1 MFYQIISFIGAILIL
16 TAYGALQLNRLVT
29 GTITFQLLNLFGGI
43 FLCITAVALR
53 QYGFILVEGLWAVLS
68 VLGLWRVVI
77 RRS

>member
-16 TAYGALQLNRLVT
+16 VAYGALQLHRLPAE
-29 GTITFQLLNLFGGI
+29 TITFQTLNLFGGI

-68 VLGLWRVVI
+68 GFGL
-77 RRS
+77 

>member
-1 MFYQIISFIGAILIL
+1 MAYQIISFVGAILIL
-16 TAYGALQLNRLVT
+16 TAYGALQLNRLAT
-29 GTITFQLLNLFGGI
+29 GTITFQVLNLFGGI

-68 VLGLWRVVI
+68 VVGLWRVVI

>member
-16 TAYGALQLNRLVT
+16 TAYGALQLNRLAND
-29 GTITFQLLNLFGGI
+29 TIAFQTLNLFGGI
-43 FLCITAVALR
+43 FLCITAVELR

-68 VLGLWRVVI
+68 VVGLWRVLI